1 VKVDASRLWLGGCDG
16 LRCGLGF
23 GRGGCFDI
31 AGRFVGG
38 LAGGVRGAEAVGVLQ
53 PFDIGEGELEAVEE
67 QGRSFEVHAVA
78 GETGGDVGDGDLDG
92 FAGVERGE
100 FERLIFNDGRDG
112 FIAVLVAHEFVVHGE
127 GAAAEAGLIKGMHAL
142 VGPGWLPPE
151 VRNV

>member
-1 VKVDASRLWLGGCDG
+1 VKVDAARLWLGGCDG

-127 GAAAEAGLIKGMHAL
+127 GAAAEPGLVEGVHAL
-142 VGPGWLPPE
+142 VGPGRLPPE